1 MGYFPV
7 AGRLVLA
14 AALAAAALAV
24 LAGSL
29 RGSKAR
35 RRAAQPPRPGRRGLK
50 ELAALLERARSRP
63 YSRDLAAERL
73 RALARDL
80 VALRLGS
87 GDAAARSA
95 LDLATERAALEAAR
109 AGEGAA
115 DKAAVDG
122 RPAADGRSGG
132 EGPAEG
138 GGSGG
143 RAGAVALDPRLLA
156 FLAEDHFAKPA
167 DRAASRARARRGG
180 AAADGEESRGA
191 AGGGADGDGAA
202 GQGAEGRSYL
212 ERLDEAL
219 RLLEDY
225 GEDLQG
231 ERP

>member
-1 MGYFPV
+1 MRAWLGYFPV

-14 AALAAAALAV
+14 AALAAAALAA
-24 LAGSL
+24 LAGAL
-29 RGSKAR
+29 RGRKAR
-35 RRAAQPPRPGRRGLK
+35 RRVVQPPRPGRRGLA

-87 GDAAARSA
+87 GDAAARAA
-95 LDLATERAALEAAR
+95 LDEATARQELLASLETATGGSRGGGSEAA
-109 AGEGAA
+109 
-115 DKAAVDG
+115 G
-122 RPAADGRSGG
+122 RSGREAAADG
-132 EGPAEG
+132 G
-138 GGSGG
+138 GG
-143 RAGAVALDPRLLA
+143 ALDLDPRLLA
-156 FLAEDHFAKPA
+156 FLAEDHLAKPA
-167 DRAASRARARRGG
+167 DRPARRARTRARRGG
-180 AAADGEESRGA
+180 AAADGAEVQGAEVHGAES
-191 AGGGADGDGAA
+191 
-202 GQGAEGRSYL
+202 QGAEGRRSYL